1 MSDTQRI
8 YEDWQARRGGI
19 VRALTQDA
27 AKFVDECDPRA
38 DNLCLYGNSDG
49 SWVVGLPAQ
58 EVPPELPEPV
68 VGINFARDG
77 MARDDWLTLVAVH
90 SDVWLLSVAFYWGSK
105 LTTQERE
112 KLFKLVNKHPT
123 VREIVTGSKNEEGGK
138 AIGKKRKLAAAPAP
152 TSKAAKPNP
161 DARLMRMED
170 ITQDLKGKEAE
181 LFWPD
186 DDTWYRCEM
195 TSINTRNKTAKVL
208 YTTGETEELSL
219 VELLQDNHIALIV

>member
-1 MSDTQRI
+1 MSALLSGVRSAS
-8 YEDWQARRGGI
+8 ERASAPVRGVRASGI

-112 KLFKLVNKHPT
+112 KLFKLVNK
-123 VREIVTGSKNEEGGK
+123 VRGERLSRRVRGARALWLNGG
-138 AIGKKRKLAAAPAP
+138 
-152 TSKAAKPNP
+152 
-161 DARLMRMED
+161 
-170 ITQDLKGKEAE
+170 
-181 LFWPD
+181 
-186 DDTWYRCEM
+186 
-195 TSINTRNKTAKVL
+195 
-208 YTTGETEELSL
+208 
-219 VELLQDNHIALIV
+219 H